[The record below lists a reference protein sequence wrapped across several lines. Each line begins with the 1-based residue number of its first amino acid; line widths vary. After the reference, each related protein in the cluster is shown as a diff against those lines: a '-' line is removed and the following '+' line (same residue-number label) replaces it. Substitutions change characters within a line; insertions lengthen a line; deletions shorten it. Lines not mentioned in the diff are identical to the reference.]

1 MGSFQSRPTSGAS
14 PGMDTGGLSSD
25 LVALAPSWMR
35 DTLQH
40 ASNTSPVRRAFA
52 NDGDVGASPRDGG
65 VLTQAVTGYT
75 GDDCDNGGK
84 VYDREEREGTQLGN
98 GCLSLAS
105 SASGVG
111 PLSGLGPGA
120 VSALHYM
127 SLNQIAESDE
137 MGMNRGNSREGA
149 ASSSPVHDSCYA
161 EEDDTLSSSP
171 SNSFNAGEL
180 AADTAEITLLGELW
194 ELDGRL
200 NTLRD
205 HVNRNKVG
213 VAELYRR
220 CSRQSSSVHIANLSI
235 RWGHQ
240 HTLT

>member
-1 MGSFQSRPTSGAS
+1 
-14 PGMDTGGLSSD
+14 MDTGGLSSD

-40 ASNTSPVRRAFA
+40 ASNTSPVRRASA
-52 NDGDVGASPRDGG
+52 NDGDIGASPRDGG
-65 VLTQAVTGYT
+65 VLTHAVTGQT

-84 VYDREEREGTQLGN
+84 GYDGKEREGTQSGN
-98 GCLSLAS
+98 GLFSLAS
-105 SASGVG
+105 SASDG
-111 PLSGLGPGA
+111 GLDPGA

-127 SLNQIAESDE
+127 SLNQIAESNE
-137 MGMNRGNSREGA
+137 MGTNRENNREGA
-149 ASSSPVHDSCYA
+149 ASSSPVHDSFYT

-213 VAELYRR
+213 VAELSRR
-220 CSRQSSSVHIANLSI
+220 CSRQ
-235 RWGHQ
+235 R
-240 HTLT
+240 